1 MFELLVL
8 HKRSRDLRTHGI
20 VRNSKAHPMR
30 ALPGPCGAS
39 LGCEGPPKGQKYAFG
54 TRNHL
59 FREISRKKENPNSEN
74 FGYEPGAG
82 LSWAAR
88 TDLR

>member
-1 MFELLVL
+1 MKV
-8 HKRSRDLRTHGI
+8 
-20 VRNSKAHPMR
+20 
-30 ALPGPCGAS
+30 LPGPCGAS
-39 LGCEGPPKGQKYAFG
+39 LGSEGPPKGQKYAFG

-59 FREISRKKENPNSEN
+59 FREISRKNENPNSEN

-82 LSWAAR
+82 LSWASR